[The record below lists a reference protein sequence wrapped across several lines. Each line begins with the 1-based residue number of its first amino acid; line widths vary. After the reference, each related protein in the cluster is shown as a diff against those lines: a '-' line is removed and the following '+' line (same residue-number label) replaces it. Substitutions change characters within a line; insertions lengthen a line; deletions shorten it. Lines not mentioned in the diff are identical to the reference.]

1 MTLILSSDFPEPG
14 VCGIRRP
21 KLVLPKRVVEALT
34 DQELEAVL
42 MHELAH
48 VRRRDNLVSLFQS
61 WLGCVFWFHPV
72 VWLINRQ
79 LLVERER
86 ACDEEVLLHAPN
98 CQEYLSSLL
107 KVFRSSLGEKLAG
120 ASLITGS
127 NLKRRI
133 DHMRS
138 HVSRKSSV
146 AWHRLMISGFVLAW
160 IVSAIATV
168 PANQEVL
175 VAQQGPESSKAAT
188 PSRAEELPPAA
199 LKGVAA
205 GSARWCLEGCRRW
218 RRQLESAGG
227 VKGRSPQRA

>member
-1 MTLILSSDFPEPG
+1 
-14 VCGIRRP
+14 
-21 KLVLPKRVVEALT
+21 
-34 DQELEAVL
+34 
-42 MHELAH
+42 MHA
-48 VRRRDNLVSLFQS
+48 
-61 WLGCVFWFHPV
+61 
-72 VWLINRQ
+72 
-79 LLVERER
+79 
-86 ACDEEVLLHAPN
+86 N

-160 IVSAIATV
+160 IVSVIATV

-175 VAQQGPESSKAAT
+175 VAQQVRNRRRP
-188 PSRAEELPPAA
+188 PLP
-199 LKGVAA
+199 A
-205 GSARWCLEGCRRW
+205 GRRSFP
-218 RRQLESAGG
+218 RQ
-227 VKGRSPQRA
+227 R